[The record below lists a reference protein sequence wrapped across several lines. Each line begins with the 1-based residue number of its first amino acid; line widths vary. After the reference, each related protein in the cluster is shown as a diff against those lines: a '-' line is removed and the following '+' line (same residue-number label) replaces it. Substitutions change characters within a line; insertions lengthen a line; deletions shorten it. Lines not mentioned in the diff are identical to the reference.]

1 MYVNQIFIS
10 SLHTAYGDRDDK
22 AVKQPSPGQAD
33 GTNDLDNISYP
44 PNLQQP
50 LEPQPAESADKNSI
64 GSGKTAAST
73 SGGPQSTASDPL
85 TTIAIHNDLNPSA
98 HSQEPTTTVS
108 SGAEGMGQ
116 GQPTT
121 GLFKQAVYDQR

>member
-1 MYVNQIFIS
+1 MLIFLS
-10 SLHTAYGDRDDK
+10 SLRTAYGDRDDK

-33 GTNDLDNISYP
+33 YTNDLDNNIP
-44 PNLQQP
+44 PNLPQP
-50 LEPQPAESADKNSI
+50 LEPQPVDSADKNSI

-73 SGGPQSTASDPL
+73 SGGPQSTASAPP
-85 TTIAIHNDLNPSA
+85 TSIAIHNDLNPSA
-98 HSQEPTTTVS
+98 HSQEQTTTVS

-116 GQPTT
+116 EQPTT